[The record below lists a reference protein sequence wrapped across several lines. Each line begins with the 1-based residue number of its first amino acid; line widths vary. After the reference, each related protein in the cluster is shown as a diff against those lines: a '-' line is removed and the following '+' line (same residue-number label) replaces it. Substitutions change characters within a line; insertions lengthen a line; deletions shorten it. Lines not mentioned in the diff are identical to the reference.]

1 MATTKLAQL
10 YNPLPFDDGVDED
23 FTELN
28 AFLRSGIMVE
38 YSQYTEMAN
47 QGGMIGEIPFFKP
60 LVTSAEPDYTTD
72 DNTSFSTP
80 LNTSTGKQIY
90 RLAKMGRAWST
101 MDFARE
107 VGLVGMDPLAAIT
120 RKVAK
125 YWAVI
130 TEKRLI
136 AAATGVMADNIANDS
151 SDMVNAIYSDAATP
165 AATTIIS
172 AEAILDTR
180 QTAGDHQMMFSAIAM
195 HSVTFNTLNKANLID
210 FIPDSRGE
218 VNFPVYLGMSVVVDD
233 SLTVTAGS
241 NSPSYTTILFAPG
254 AFGFGRG
261 RAEVP
266 SEMDRVPSSGDGGGE
281 DILYTRQN
289 PIIHPQGFQFISGSI
304 SGNTATLAELAAAA
318 QWDRVI
324 DRKLTG
330 MAFLVH
336 NN

>member
-28 AFLRSGIMVE
+28 AFLRSGVMVE
-38 YSQYTEMAN
+38 YPQYTALAN
-47 QGGMIGEIPFFKP
+47 VGGMIGEVPFFKP
-60 LVTSAEPDYTTD
+60 LDASAEPDYTTD

-80 LNTSTGKQIY
+80 LNTTTGKQIY

-125 YWAVI
+125 YWAII

-136 AAATGVMADNIANDS
+136 AAANGVLADNIANDS
-151 SDMVNAIYSDAATP
+151 SDMVNNIYVDAATP
-165 AATTIIS
+165 AATTIVS
-172 AEAILDTR
+172 AEAIQDAK
-180 QTAGDHQMMFSAIAM
+180 QTAGDHQMMFTAIAM

-218 VNFPVYLGMSVVVDD
+218 INFPTYLGLTVVVDD
-233 SLTVTAGS
+233 SMTVTAGS
-241 NSPSYTTILFAPG
+241 NSPAYTTILFAPG
-254 AFGFGRG
+254 AFGYGNG

-266 SEMDRVPSSGDGGGE
+266 SEMERKPSSGDGGGE
-281 DILYTRQN
+281 DILYTRRN
-289 PIIHPQGFQFISGSI
+289 PIIHPQGFQFVSGGI
-304 SGNTATLAELAAAA
+304 AGNTATLAELAAAA

-330 MAFLVH
+330 LAFLKH